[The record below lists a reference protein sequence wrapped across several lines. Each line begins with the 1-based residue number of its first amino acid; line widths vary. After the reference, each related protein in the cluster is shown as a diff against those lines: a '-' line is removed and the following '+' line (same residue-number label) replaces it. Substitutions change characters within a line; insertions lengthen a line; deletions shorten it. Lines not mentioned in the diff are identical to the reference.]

1 MQVDHLIIGQG
12 ICGTFL
18 SWYLEKAGRTFIII
32 DQPNQNSASRV
43 AAGIINPITGRRM
56 VKAWLI
62 DEIIPFAVEAY
73 TSLGSELGFQ
83 PIIQKDIV
91 DFFPSPQMRIAFHD
105 RLKQEPQYL
114 KVPDN
119 ENAWTNHFNYPFGFG
134 IIQSAFVI
142 DGTRVIETYRSRLLH
157 NNMLLEAS
165 FEIENLKTTDDGITY
180 NGIQAQSIIFCDG
193 VSSYSNPYFKNLP
206 FAPNKGEVLW
216 IECDSI
222 PDSNVFK
229 QGINLV
235 PWKENLFWVGPSY
248 EWDFE
253 NDQPTTAFREKVS
266 SQLEYWLKGS
276 FRVID
281 HRAALRPATLE
292 RRPFVGFH
300 PIHKNVGILNGM
312 GTKGYSLSPFFA
324 NQLVENIVAK
334 KPVNKE
340 ADVTRF
346 SKILS
351 K

>member
-180 NGIQAQSIIFCDG
+180 NGIQAQSIIFLRWCE
-193 VSSYSNPYFKNLP
+193 L
-206 FAPNKGEVLW
+206 
-216 IECDSI
+216 
-222 PDSNVFK
+222 
-229 QGINLV
+229 
-235 PWKENLFWVGPSY
+235 LF
-248 EWDFE
+248 
-253 NDQPTTAFREKVS
+253 Q
-266 SQLEYWLKGS
+266 
-276 FRVID
+276 
-281 HRAALRPATLE
+281 
-292 RRPFVGFH
+292 
-300 PIHKNVGILNGM
+300 
-312 GTKGYSLSPFFA
+312 SLF
-324 NQLVENIVAK
+324 
-334 KPVNKE
+334 
-340 ADVTRF
+340 
-346 SKILS
+346 
-351 K
+351 